1 MFQFLDDEGEERCS
15 LKKEREREKFWYAV
29 KKIILILM
37 DSPSRDDFNENDFTI

>member
-15 LKKEREREKFWYAV
+15 LKKKEREKFWYAV